1 MNYWEMFMK
10 DRKLVCNAAV
20 IAMLKITVDKK
31 PQNFFITNYWHCVF
45 R

>member
-1 MNYWEMFMK
+1 MFMK

-31 PQNFFITNYWHCVF
+31 LQFFYN
-45 R
+45 

>member
-1 MNYWEMFMK
+1 MK

-31 PQNFFITNYWHCVF
+31 LQFFYN
-45 R
+45 

>member
-1 MNYWEMFMK
+1 MFMK

-31 PQNFFITNYWHCVF
+31 AAIFL
-45 R
+45 